1 MLFWHDVSCGDGPLK
16 TQFLDLFMTVQEVIF
31 WNADHIRWNLSLL
44 RSPNVWEE
52 ESACNVLALLAGMNV
67 VPQGNDEIVW
77 PL

>member
-1 MLFWHDVSCGDGPLK
+1 
-16 TQFLDLFMTVQEVIF
+16 MTVQEVIF
-31 WNADHIRWNLSLL
+31 WNADHNRWNLSLL